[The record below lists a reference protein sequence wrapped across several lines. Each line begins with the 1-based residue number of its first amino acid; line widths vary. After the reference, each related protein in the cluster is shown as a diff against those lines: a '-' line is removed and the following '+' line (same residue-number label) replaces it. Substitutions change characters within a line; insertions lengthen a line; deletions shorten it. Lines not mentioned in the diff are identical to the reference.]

1 MNYAVAGG
9 GRVSASFVARL
20 PRLSIDLGPVAAQ
33 SYRLASRIV
42 NSIGAGHAVKKYE
55 DLDGSSLILICVPV
69 RGLAAIIQALEDAI
83 ECQGKIILLCE
94 SGSDSRRL
102 APLKAKGAG
111 VGSVEPIPGFD
122 GRLFVTEGDREA
134 VREAKALVRQ
144 LGAKAEE
151 VQTAKMALY
160 SAGLSFGAGL
170 FTPLIEASS
179 QCLQEA
185 GLTKA
190 SAAKVAAPYLR
201 ELRCADISMRE
212 GEAGGRRLRRPDRHP
227 GNWRRLESKPLLERC
242 ITTPASWRRSYS
254 RGTGEPT
261 SPRRRNGMNKGSPRY
276 SEPRAY
282 SKRSRAWQRV
292 IS

>member
-1 MNYAVAGG
+1 MTYAVAGG
-9 GRVSASFVARL
+9 GRVSASFVSRL

-55 DLDGSSLILICVPV
+55 DLDGSSLVLICAPV
-69 RGLAAIIQALEDAI
+69 RGLAAIIQALEGAI
-83 ECQGKIILLCE
+83 ECRGKIILLCE

-111 VGSVEPIPGFD
+111 VGSIEPIPGFD

-190 SAAKVAAPYLR
+190 SAVKVAAALFENSLR
-201 ELRCADISMRE
+201 GYIYA
-212 GEAGGRRLRRPDRHP
+212 GRRSWRGPLADGDQTAIQGELEALRA
-227 GNWRRLESKPLLERC
+227 SKPILERYYDLL
-242 ITTPASWRRSYS
+242 ASLASELLA
-254 RGTGEPT
+254 GTGGTDVSAAAE
-261 SPRRRNGMNKGSPRY
+261 RN
-276 SEPRAY
+276 E
-282 SKRSRAWQRV
+282 
-292 IS
+292 